1 MKDKIGALSVHR
13 QPLPILQRETYRF
26 RIVLIMIGNIILT
39 DSRPF
44 RMEIVTSGFKK
55 QSDLITQS
63 NLRLDVL

>member
-1 MKDKIGALSVHR
+1 MKDKIGALSVTR
-13 QPLPILQRETYRF
+13 QPLPILQRKTYRF
-26 RIVLIMIGNIILT
+26 RIILVMVGNIILT